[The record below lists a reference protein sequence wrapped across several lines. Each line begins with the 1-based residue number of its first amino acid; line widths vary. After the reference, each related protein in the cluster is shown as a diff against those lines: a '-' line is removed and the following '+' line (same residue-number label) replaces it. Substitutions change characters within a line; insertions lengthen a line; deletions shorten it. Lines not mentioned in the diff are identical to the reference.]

1 MVQKSLLL
9 FFSFTLTLFLFG
21 QAANPKIAEGYD
33 LEISNEIKELTNDS
47 LRKKYLESIHH
58 SDQYYRN
65 NKEDL
70 MDSMGRY
77 SIEVSQASLDMMFN
91 DILNLKRVLYF
102 VDLYGYPTE
111 QIYGETASSA
121 AFLVIH
127 HNYGM
132 PFKYLGYVVLKDA
145 WINGQLT
152 TDRFDFYL
160 HALLRNFIKSD
171 NEFTIEQLIEIADS
185 QMKSEQK

>member
-1 MVQKSLLL
+1 MNQKLLL
-9 FFSFTLTLFLFG
+9 LYLFAFSTNILFG
-21 QAANPKIAEGYD
+21 QSFDPKTAEGYD

-77 SIEVSQASLDMMFN
+77 SIAVSSASLDMMFN
-91 DILNLKRVLYF
+91 DILNLKRVLSF

-145 WINGQLT
+145 WSNGQLS

-171 NEFTIEQLIEIADS
+171 NKFTIQQLIEIADS
-185 QMKSEQK
+185 QINSD

>member
-1 MVQKSLLL
+1 MRKFLL
-9 FFSFTLTLFLFG
+9 FFLIQSFNIGNLSAQTK
-21 QAANPKIAEGYD
+21 PKIAEGYD

-47 LRKKYLESIHH
+47 LRKKYLESIHN

-65 NKEDL
+65 NKEGL
-70 MDSMGRY
+70 MDSMSRY
-77 SIEVSQASLDMMFN
+77 SIAVSSASLDMMLN
-91 DILNLKRVLYF
+91 DILNLKRVLSF
-102 VDLYGYPTE
+102 IDLYGYPTE

-145 WINGQLT
+145 WSNGQLS

-171 NEFTIEQLIEIADS
+171 NEFTIQQLIEIADS
-185 QMKSEQK
+185 QINSD